1 MIRSLRS
8 RLVLGML
15 LGLALLLAAAGTAIY
30 TVQRRHLYDAFDETL
45 LGSVNALSLLV
56 HPGPFGRWFD
66 SAGLERLPTGQI
78 REGAL
83 FQIWSDQPIN
93 MPFSMADRDA
103 EADEKTSVAP
113 AREDNGWEDDGPAP
127 DEPPRFDEPF
137 FDGEG
142 VPRDGPSPRERWSEP
157 PRRLRDEPGLGSR
170 PARPPRGPAGPWR
183 WRGSTT
189 RVIRSAS
196 LGESDLPCL
205 EAGPGRPRFER
216 VVLPDGRRGR
226 AVGVQFQ
233 GPNSPPGF
241 HRLPAMHLSVV
252 VAADTAELDHQ
263 LRFLGMLLA
272 ATAVCTM
279 AVAGGVSW
287 LVVSR
292 GLRPLGAV
300 ARAIAAMD
308 ESDLKQ
314 RIPRQGVPREIDPVV
329 KQLNGLLARLD
340 AAFERE
346 RTLTADVAHE
356 LRTPVAEIRTIAE
369 VTLNRDREAGE
380 YREAL
385 GEALTVTR
393 TLQGL
398 IERLLVLARLESGQM
413 RPDLQPVAL
422 QPLLSEFGMLVHA
435 EAERRGVSFDNGCP
449 PAALVLADPMLL
461 EVVLSNALLNA
472 AAYTPDGGRVEATA
486 ERTGPGWRFSVANT
500 GCELKP
506 EEAVRVFDRFWRAD
520 AARGKSG
527 LNCGLGLTL
536 VRRAMEA
543 MGGAAEALVTDDRR
557 FVLSLTLPAAP
568 DHDEAPVS
576 SEPPDVDRS
585 VRGDPASRG

>member
-15 LGLALLLAAAGTAIY
+15 LGLAVLLAAAGTAIY

-66 SAGLERLPTGQI
+66 NAGLERLPTGQI
-78 REGAL
+78 RAGAL

-93 MPFSMADRDA
+93 LPPSWDDSGAD
-103 EADEKTSVAP
+103 ADQEGASESLG
-113 AREDNGWEDDGPAP
+113 EDRGWGDDRPSP
-127 DEPPRFDEPF
+127 DGPPRFDEPF
-137 FDGEG
+137 FDDEG
-142 VPRDGPSPRERWSEP
+142 FPRDEPPPRERRSEP
-157 PRRLRDEPGLGSR
+157 PRRPRAAPDPSSR

-183 WRGSTT
+183 WRGTT
-189 RVIRSAS
+189 ARVIRSAS
-196 LGESDLPCL
+196 LGEADLPRL
-205 EAGPGRPRFER
+205 EAEPGRPRCER
-216 VVLPDGRRGR
+216 VTLPDGRRGR
-226 AVGVQFQ
+226 AVGVRFL

-241 HRLPAMHLSVV
+241 PRQPSMHLTVV
-252 VAADTAELDHQ
+252 VAAESAELDHQ
-263 LRFLGMLLA
+263 LRFLGMLLG

-329 KQLNGLLARLD
+329 RQLNGLLARLD
-340 AAFERE
+340 EAFERE

-413 RPDLQPVAL
+413 RPELRPVAL
-422 QPLLSEFGMLVHA
+422 QPLLSEFGMLVQA
-435 EAERRGVSFDNGCP
+435 EAERRGVSFTNGCP
-449 PAALVLADPMLL
+449 SDAFVLADSMLL

-472 AAYTPDGGRVEATA
+472 ATYTPDGGRVEATA
-486 ERTGPGWRFSVANT
+486 QRTGASWRLSLANA

-506 EEAVRVFDRFWRAD
+506 EEAGRVFDRFWRAD

-543 MGGAAEALVTDDRR
+543 MGGAAEAHVTEDRC
-557 FVLSLTLPAAP
+557 FVLSLSLPAAW
-568 DHDEAPVS
+568 DRGEAPAS
-576 SEPPDVDRS
+576 SEQPDVGRNAP
-585 VRGDPASRG
+585 G

>member
-15 LGLALLLAAAGTAIY
+15 LGLAVLLAAAGTAIY

-66 SAGLERLPTGQI
+66 SAGLERLPTGQF

-93 MPFSMADRDA
+93 LPPSGADSDT
-103 EADEKTSVAP
+103 EADDEGAP
-113 AREDNGWEDDGPAP
+113 EPFREDDHPLP

-137 FDGEG
+137 LDDDGL
-142 VPRDGPSPRERWSEP
+142 PRDESPARERGSEP
-157 PRRLRDEPGLGSR
+157 PRRPRAAPDLSSR

-183 WRGSTT
+183 WRVSTT

-196 LGESDLPCL
+196 LGESELPRL
-205 EAGPGRPRFER
+205 EAEPGRPRFER
-216 VVLPDGRRGR
+216 LTLPDGRPGR
-226 AVGVQFQ
+226 AVGVQFP
-233 GPNSPPGF
+233 GPNSPPGL

-252 VAADTAELDHQ
+252 VAADTVELDHQ
-263 LRFLGMLLA
+263 LRFLGVLLA
-272 ATAVCTM
+272 ATAVGTM

-292 GLRPLGAV
+292 GLRPLGTV

-340 AAFERE
+340 EAFERE

-413 RPDLQPVAL
+413 RPESQPVAL
-422 QPLLSEFGMLVHA
+422 QPLLNEFGMLVRA
-435 EAERRGVSFDNGCP
+435 EAERRGVSFTNGCP
-449 PAALVLADPMLL
+449 PDAIVLAHPMLL

-472 AAYTPDGGRVEATA
+472 AAYTPDGGRVEAVG
-486 ERTGPGWRFSVANT
+486 ELTGANWRFSIANT

-506 EEAVRVFDRFWRAD
+506 EEAGRVFDRFWRAD

-543 MGGAAEALVTDDRR
+543 MGGAAEAHVTEDRR
-557 FVLSLTLPAAP
+557 FVLSLSLPAAP
-568 DHDEAPVS
+568 DHGEAPAS

-585 VRGDPASRG
+585 ATGDIASSG